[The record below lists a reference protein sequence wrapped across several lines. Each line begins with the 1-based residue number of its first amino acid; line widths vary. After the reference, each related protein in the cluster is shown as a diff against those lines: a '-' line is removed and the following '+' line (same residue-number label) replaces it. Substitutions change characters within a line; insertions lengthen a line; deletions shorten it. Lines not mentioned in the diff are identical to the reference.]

1 MAQVANTCG
10 TDMAK
15 LADAMANLPSG
26 KNKLPKPVP
35 KMEHDDG
42 VAIYDFDPN
51 ATVPTSGNGDRYEKK
66 IFLPYDM
73 VLKTFSPKLDLIT
86 EDLFR
91 NHFWSEILKNKYFD
105 LRKSTKFISI
115 NFQIKSSKRVLFAF
129 SNFYLK
135 FDLNV

>member
-51 ATVPTSGNGDRYEKK
+51 ATVPTSGNGDRYEKT
-66 IFLPYDM
+66 ISFLYICSLRHFRP
-73 VLKTFSPKLDLIT
+73 SLI
-86 EDLFR
+86 
-91 NHFWSEILKNKYFD
+91 
-105 LRKSTKFISI
+105 
-115 NFQIKSSKRVLFAF
+115 
-129 SNFYLK
+129 
-135 FDLNV
+135 